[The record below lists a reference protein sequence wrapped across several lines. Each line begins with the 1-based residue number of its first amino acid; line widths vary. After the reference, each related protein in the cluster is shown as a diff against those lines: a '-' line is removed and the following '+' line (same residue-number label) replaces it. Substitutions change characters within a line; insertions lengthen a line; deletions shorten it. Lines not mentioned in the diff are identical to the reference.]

1 MVPLLSNNYN
11 HSKWP
16 SVVSTD
22 VMHHV
27 QDLKGNV
34 FVMSGQVKGRTLLP
48 LPAKTDSVVEAVN
61 QEEQ

>member
-1 MVPLLSNNYN
+1 MPLLSNDDN
-11 HSKWP
+11 HQKWP

-34 FVMSGQVKGRTLLP
+34 YVMSGQVKGRTLLP
-48 LPAKTDSVVEAVN
+48 LPAKSDTVVEIVD